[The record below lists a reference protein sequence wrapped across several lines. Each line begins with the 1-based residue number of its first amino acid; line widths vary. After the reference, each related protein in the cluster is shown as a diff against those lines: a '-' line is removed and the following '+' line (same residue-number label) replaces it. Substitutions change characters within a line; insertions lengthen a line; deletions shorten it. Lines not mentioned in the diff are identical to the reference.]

1 MAFDIVL
8 LAFIGLGVG
17 LRCLWVGKRELWY
30 DEVLSVLLS
39 SGQKN
44 AYRLPDNVPF
54 ALSDLK
60 PLLAIPPE
68 SGVAGTIET
77 VKNVVK
83 GSLGDVHPPLF
94 YLSEHGWMRL
104 FGNGEAALRGLV
116 LLTSLAALTMAYFLG
131 RRVLGQ
137 RGGLI
142 FTALLAMNPFF
153 LAHSLNLRMY
163 MGMVFWVLV
172 SGWGWLAL
180 LESRATLRADRSA
193 TLSRSAAGLLRC
205 LVVLSITAG
214 LMTQYLFA
222 YWLFALAALALY
234 LDRKC
239 WFQHGL
245 TLGAGVLL
253 FSPWALWGVRQ
264 QARNRGD
271 VLSQISVEGG
281 PLQSALRHGK
291 DLAQTVG
298 DHLLLGQLTA
308 GMLPVVDDIKPTAV
322 AVGCGVLGFL
332 VVCVVGLY
340 RRRQYRILM
349 IGGLMGLFPLA
360 VALGIDVVM
369 GTYTLGFGWGRST
382 IAVLP
387 GCVLLVAAWLDR
399 GTGRWREGLTVGLLA
414 IYLAV
419 NVGDFGLRDR
429 QIFHQVA
436 RSLPETDEPTLVAM
450 NTQAWGHVLRSIYY
464 LDGEAVDVLATKPAE
479 LPAALENALTAK
491 AYSTVLWLNSDYPLW
506 EAPKTDAEAAALN
519 AQTEAVLSSR
529 LMAAGPAQNL
539 EGTMKLDHFALQ
551 VYQAGDDA

>member
-77 VKNVVK
+77 VKNVMK
-83 GSLGDVHPPLF
+83 GSLGDVHPPLC

-104 FGNGEAALRGLV
+104 FGNGDAALRGLV
-116 LLTSLAALTMAYFLG
+116 LLTSLAALAMAYFLG

-234 LDRKC
+234 LDRKR

-245 TLGAGVLL
+245 T
-253 FSPWALWGVRQ
+253 
-264 QARNRGD
+264 
-271 VLSQISVEGG
+271 
-281 PLQSALRHGK
+281 
-291 DLAQTVG
+291 
-298 DHLLLGQLTA
+298 
-308 GMLPVVDDIKPTAV
+308 
-322 AVGCGVLGFL
+322 
-332 VVCVVGLY
+332 
-340 RRRQYRILM
+340 
-349 IGGLMGLFPLA
+349 
-360 VALGIDVVM
+360 
-369 GTYTLGFGWGRST
+369 
-382 IAVLP
+382 
-387 GCVLLVAAWLDR
+387 
-399 GTGRWREGLTVGLLA
+399 
-414 IYLAV
+414 
-419 NVGDFGLRDR
+419 
-429 QIFHQVA
+429 
-436 RSLPETDEPTLVAM
+436 
-450 NTQAWGHVLRSIYY
+450 
-464 LDGEAVDVLATKPAE
+464 
-479 LPAALENALTAK
+479 
-491 AYSTVLWLNSDYPLW
+491 
-506 EAPKTDAEAAALN
+506 
-519 AQTEAVLSSR
+519 
-529 LMAAGPAQNL
+529 
-539 EGTMKLDHFALQ
+539 
-551 VYQAGDDA
+551 

>member
-8 LAFIGLGVG
+8 LAFVGLGVG

-234 LDRKC
+234 LDRKR

>member
-116 LLTSLAALTMAYFLG
+116 LLTSLAALAMAYFLG

-234 LDRKC
+234 LDRKR

-253 FSPWALWGVRQ
+253 FAPWALWGVRQ

-322 AVGCGVLGFL
+322 AVGCGVLGFW